1 MCLTI
6 PPFYIIVVNKMWANR
21 TVMRSSVDIFS
32 SHVRHC
38 LFFVSLPP
46 DRKQLPDPKVLLME
60 KRIGTITI
68 LVLDRSVAPMVNS
81 VISDNAEIV
90 LARQGLPFQ
99 HRNVAVISLIVEGTV
114 NEINTLSGK
123 LGRIDY
129 VEVKVAVTKL
139 A

>member
-6 PPFYIIVVNKMWANR
+6 PPFYIIVVNDILANNFI
-21 TVMRSSVDIFS
+21 TCNSL
-32 SHVRHC
+32 
-38 LFFVSLPP
+38 LFFIPESCITSFLYFC
-46 DRKQLPDPKVLLME
+46 RLKQQPNPEVLLME

-68 LVLDRSVAPMVNS
+68 LVLDRSVAPTVNN

-123 LGRIDY
+123 LGRIDH

>member
-1 MCLTI
+1 LRRDNTRNASKYYVLFRAAGLFTLPSHTSFLYFCRLI
-6 PPFYIIVVNKMWANR
+6 KKQPPN
-21 TVMRSSVDIFS
+21 
-32 SHVRHC
+32 
-38 LFFVSLPP
+38 PE
-46 DRKQLPDPKVLLME
+46 VLLME

-123 LGRIDY
+123 LGRIDH

>member
-1 MCLTI
+1 MINAAKKVAQPQCDYRSASALFSLTR
-6 PPFYIIVVNKMWANR
+6 PASYFLYICRLK
-21 TVMRSSVDIFS
+21 
-32 SHVRHC
+32 
-38 LFFVSLPP
+38 
-46 DRKQLPDPKVLLME
+46 KQLPNPEVSLME

-123 LGRIDY
+123 LGRIDF